1 MGGKL
6 LNDVKSMYVNSLAH
20 VKGGENE
27 CFRVNSGVRRG
38 CTMSP
43 WLFSVYMD
51 AVMKE
56 VKMERREESGDCLTS
71 CMQMTY
77 AKPCM
82 QNLGMMV
89 GRFAEMCRK
98 EV

>member
-27 CFRVNSGVRRG
+27 CFRINSGVRRG

-56 VKMERREESGDCLTS
+56 VKMGIGRRGMRFQEEVREWRMPG
-71 CMQMTY
+71 
-77 AKPCM
+77 PCM
-82 QNLGMMV
+82 QV
-89 GRFAEMCRK
+89 TWF
-98 EV
+98 